1 MTGIHDEERRFGKFK
16 SHMTLKARTGR
27 GSDVKETK
35 AGQGY
40 IRQEAVGSPD
50 NALPGGTQRTRGVPK
65 QKQKNFKKPLRQEL
79 FSITR

>member
-40 IRQEAVGSPD
+40 IRQEAVGVLTTHFLEEHS
-50 NALPGGTQRTRGVPK
+50 A
-65 QKQKNFKKPLRQEL
+65 QEA
-79 FSITR
+79 SRSRNRRISKSH